1 MADSDNKRL
10 LAALEANWQ
19 AEMEGHHTYLH
30 WPKEGLIQR
39 GERFT
44 RSGRCR
50 KSIMPAFWL
59 DAFWNRVDWCP
70 ARRE

>member
-1 MADSDNKRL
+1 MTDSDNKRL
-10 LAALEANWQ
+10 LAALEATGRRRWKVI
-19 AEMEGHHTYLH
+19 TPIWH

-59 DAFWNRVDWCP
+59 DAFWNQVDWCP